1 MKFQDLRLSEPL
13 LRAIGEKGYT
23 DPTPIQQQAI
33 PPVLEGR
40 DLQGCAQTGTGKT
53 AAFTLPMLQ
62 LLAAE
67 PAPKGRRPIRAL
79 VLTPTRELA
88 IQIDECCR
96 DYARYTPIRHCV
108 IFGGVNQRPQVDAL
122 QKGVDLLV
130 ATPGR
135 LLDLIGQGYVTLDT
149 IRFFVLDEA
158 DRMLD
163 MGFIHDIRR
172 ILPLLPERRQTLF
185 FSATM
190 PESIAALATKILRN
204 PVLVTV
210 TPPASVVETIA
221 QTVHFAEKAEKSQLL
236 IDLLSA
242 SDAQQVLVFSRTKHG
257 ADKLAKILNR
267 AGIRSCAIHGNKSQ
281 NARVKAMN
289 DFKSGECRVMI
300 ATDIAARGI
309 DIDQLPLVINYELP
323 EVAETYVHRI
333 GRTGRAGHE
342 GAAWSF
348 CSEDEFE
355 YLCDIQ
361 KLTGLTI
368 PTEGP
373 VPEYA
378 LRKAA
383 PARKPAQKAAQ
394 RPARTQ
400 EPKPARNA
408 GAKSAQ
414 RPARDADAGQQPAQ
428 RPARNTEQKAARNAA
443 KTPQSAQNPAQP
455 EAGATSRPSR
465 PRRRRGTRP
474 APGTPIE
481 PAGKTASR
489 PADATRGQ
497 APKQGSGN
505 AAKAAGNKSAAT
517 AAPKNAPNP
526 APAPSAKPSRRRKRG
541 GSGNAAGSAAAAA
554 AIAAPAAT
562 AEALQKKW
570 WKRWL

>member
-190 PESIAALATKILRN
+190 PESIAALAAKILRN

-373 VPEYA
+373 APEYA

-517 AAPKNAPNP
+517 AAPKNVPNP
-526 APAPSAKPSRRRKRG
+526 APAPSAKPSRRRKRR
-541 GSGNAAGSAAAAA
+541 GSGNAAGSAAT

-562 AEALQKKW
+562 AEAPQKKW